1 MAVYERIAQA
11 LRTFPPGTQLSRA
24 EFRNWLRKQGFPR
37 KQLPGRN
44 FGYVLKRLSEL
55 GYLQVEK
62 DIVTIQEKA

>member
-1 MAVYERIAQA
+1 M
-11 LRTFPPGTQLSRA
+11 FPPGTQFSRA

-37 KQLPGRN
+37 KQLPGKN
-44 FGYVLKRLSEL
+44 LSYVLKRLSKL